1 MDDWYFI
8 IGLVSG
14 IIGFV
19 VYLYYVFL
27 DFLDDELGEDE
38 AITLVIFG
46 GFVFVCMVIVWPLV
60 ILVGLAFFFAW
71 RSDKRKTKV
80 ETDD

>member
-27 DFLDDELGEDE
+27 DYLDDELDED
-38 AITLVIFG
+38 T
-46 GFVFVCMVIVWPLV
+46 
-60 ILVGLAFFFAW
+60 
-71 RSDKRKTKV
+71 
-80 ETDD
+80 